1 MSILYQNFTKKKIVK
16 IQNDANR
23 KRKTKKK
30 TQDEKGE
37 QNRQ

>member
-1 MSILYQNFTKKKIVK
+1 MSILYQNFTKNKIVK

-30 TQDEKGE
+30 KDPGRKRRTE
-37 QNRQ
+37 